1 MTGSNYIGLTYN
13 VKSLNF
19 TMPGLKVTFP
29 ISTEIYNYS
38 FIENDSL
45 SLDHVRVQLPLEF
58 KISYHERNNK
68 AFIVSGG

>member
-1 MTGSNYIGLTYN
+1 
-13 VKSLNF
+13 
-19 TMPGLKVTFP
+19 MPGLKVTFP
-29 ISTEIYNYS
+29 ISTEIYYS